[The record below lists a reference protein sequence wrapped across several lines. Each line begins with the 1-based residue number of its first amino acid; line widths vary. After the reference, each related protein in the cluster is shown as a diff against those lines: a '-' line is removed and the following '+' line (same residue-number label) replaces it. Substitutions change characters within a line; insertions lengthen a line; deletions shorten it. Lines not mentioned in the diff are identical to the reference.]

1 MHPLPMTGV
10 RRRERTAVFSVYNA
24 KNVLQMA
31 ELVIQSSN
39 GNNVTTSLIVAQV
52 FGKEHKHV
60 LRDIDELSCSDD
72 FRVSNFGLSFIIRY
86 LPNGGSKKE
95 RYYEMTKDG
104 FSFLVMGYTG
114 KKAGEFKEKFIN
126 NFNEMEKKIR
136 RLSSPSYQIEDPISR
151 AERWIEEQKE
161 KLLME
166 SKNEQLEELNGQLA
180 EENIKLAEENLTQKP
195 KVEFADSIMQSSDCI
210 SVGDMA
216 TILKQNDL
224 FKKGQNAF
232 FMWLRYNGYLLCR
245 GIRYNLPTQKS
256 MNAGIMRIAERPYM
270 TKGEVIINKRTV
282 ITPYGQQ
289 YFLNLFRKNKSK
301 KSQTITLFD

>member
-1 MHPLPMTGV
+1 M
-10 RRRERTAVFSVYNA
+10 
-24 KNVLQMA
+24 
-31 ELVIQSSN
+31 
-39 GNNVTTSLIVAQV
+39 
-52 FGKEHKHV
+52 FGKEHNKV
-60 LRDIDELSCSDD
+60 VRDIENLLYSTD
-72 FRVSNFGLSFIIRY
+72 FRVANFGEATFIN
-86 LPNGGSKKE
+86 PKTGQNHKM
-95 RYYEMTKDG
+95 YEMTKDG

-161 KLLME
+161 KLLLE

-270 TKGEVIINKRTV
+270 TKEEVIINKRTV

>member
-1 MHPLPMTGV
+1 
-10 RRRERTAVFSVYNA
+10 
-24 KNVLQMA
+24 
-31 ELVIQSSN
+31 
-39 GNNVTTSLIVAQV
+39 
-52 FGKEHKHV
+52 
-60 LRDIDELSCSDD
+60 
-72 FRVSNFGLSFIIRY
+72 
-86 LPNGGSKKE
+86 
-95 RYYEMTKDG
+95 MTKDG

-161 KLLME
+161 KLLLE

-270 TKGEVIINKRTV
+270 TKEEVIINKRTV